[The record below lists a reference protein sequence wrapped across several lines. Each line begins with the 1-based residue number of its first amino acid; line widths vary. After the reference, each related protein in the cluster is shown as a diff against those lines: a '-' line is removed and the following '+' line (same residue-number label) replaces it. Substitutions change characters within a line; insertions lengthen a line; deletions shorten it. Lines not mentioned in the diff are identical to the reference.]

1 MKDCKFVR
9 KNCVGYEYGH
19 IMIHN
24 AGAKNERREYVVEGK
39 ALSYEAALELNTM
52 AYEGMPK
59 IRAHVAPT
67 YWD

>member
-19 IMIHN
+19 ITIHN
-24 AGAKNERREYVVEGK
+24 VGEKNERREYVVEGK
-39 ALSYEAALELNTM
+39 APSYEKALELNTM
-52 AYEGMPK
+52 AKEGMAK
-59 IRAHVAPT
+59 VRAHVAPT

>member
-19 IMIHN
+19 IVIHN
-24 AGAKNERREYVVEGK
+24 AGEKNERREYVVEGK
-39 ALSYEAALELNTM
+39 AESYEKALEMNAM
-52 AYEGMPK
+52 ALQGMAK
-59 IRAHVAPT
+59 VKQHVAPT